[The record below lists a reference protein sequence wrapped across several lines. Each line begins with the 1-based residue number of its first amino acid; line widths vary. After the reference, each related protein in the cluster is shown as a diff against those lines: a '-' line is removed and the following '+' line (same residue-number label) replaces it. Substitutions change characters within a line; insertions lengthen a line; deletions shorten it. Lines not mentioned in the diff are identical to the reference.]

1 MNDTLYQN
9 DHRIIV
15 LKRVF
20 VQIKDLVDLFR
31 CQNCFVGYNY
41 FNNSDYNNNKIS
53 FKIHHDNNTIIDD
66 TLKSLK
72 SKMDDFKDI
81 GLDDELY
88 NDKMYDTKYL
98 LVGQIFEIDQYYNY
112 FKPTMSELYKRTD
125 KSYDITVISKYQYTL
140 LKSIENLFY
149 TTFEYIINSNQKQNV
164 NELLSS
170 FNDYIE
176 KMVPST
182 SKFLS
187 DSCRVLAEKI
197 NSLMAVSDWD
207 EANLSEKEKVLKL
220 LTNAL
225 SDNPFK
231 TKDLDKLFNAI
242 SIPKLI
248 KNITKS
254 DHLKSFF
261 QTFKLFEQERNA
273 NEEYNLLTM
282 EAYKILKN
290 RVDSDQ
296 NTLDYTGLCKATTT
310 LRKIL
315 ALISLVIIVTE
326 NYKMCTKDDDS
337 ADKEQCFQ
345 GILRLD
351 LKGVFL
357 YIDDL
362 VEKTNDKK
370 LHQMLVPISF
380 HLENMGWTYRDENDN
395 EAYTQYVTIYQY
407 LLMTL
412 DSIERYELS
421 NCKSPEYNQTIHD
434 KIIDS
439 VNTYTI
445 QDDGKSVV
453 DWLKAQIAFK
463 TIKYNHNKNQNEMYD
478 YIDNHMFA
486 EFLKLYNPVIYSTN
500 YQFYWNG
507 HKKYIFNIIQAVT
520 QDVIDY
526 YDIIRYQIII
536 MNWFVSTIFIK
547 INNFLKCSL
556 SKEEII
562 LIKYELYMIDKEF
575 NYPEVIKKDYMD
587 TVQMYLNIFDTPEI
601 LEIKKQ
607 NFNNFIKEKFELY
620 DFAAIEA
627 ELPKENCSTE
637 SLDKYFKITKITMF
651 LLNINLL

>member
-9 DHRIIV
+9 DHRIVV

-41 FNNSDYNNNKIS
+41 FNNSDYNHNKMS
-53 FKIHHDNNTIIDD
+53 FEIHHDNNTKIDD

-72 SKMDDFKDI
+72 LKMDNFQDI
-81 GLDDELY
+81 GLGLDDELY
-88 NDKMYDTKYL
+88 NEKMYDTEYL
-98 LVGQIFEIDQYYNY
+98 LVGQIFKIDY
-112 FKPTMSELYKRTD
+112 FKSTMSELYEMYKRTD
-125 KSYDITVISKYQYTL
+125 KSYDITVILEYQYTL
-140 LKSIENLFY
+140 LKSIEHLFY
-149 TTFEYIINSNQKQNV
+149 TTFEYIINSNQKQNL
-164 NELLSS
+164 NKLLSS

-176 KMVPST
+176 KMVVP
-182 SKFLS
+182 SKFPS
-187 DSCRVLAEKI
+187 DSYRVLAEKI

-207 EANLSEKEKVLKL
+207 EANLSEKKNVLKL
-220 LTNAL
+220 LTNTL
-225 SDNPFK
+225 SENTFK
-231 TKDLDKLFNAI
+231 TKDLDKLYNAI
-242 SIPKLI
+242 SELELI
-248 KNITKS
+248 KNITES

-261 QTFKLFEQERNA
+261 QTFKLFEQELNT
-273 NEEYNLLTM
+273 NGDYNLLTM
-282 EAYKILKN
+282 EAYIILNN
-290 RVDSDQ
+290 REDSDQ

-310 LRKIL
+310 LRKL
-315 ALISLVIIVTE
+315 LTLVSLVIIFTE

-370 LHQMLVPISF
+370 LHQVLVPISF
-380 HLENMGWTYRDENDN
+380 HLENMGWTYRSENDN

-434 KIIDS
+434 KIIDC
-439 VNTYTI
+439 VNTNTI

-453 DWLKAQIAFK
+453 DWLKEQIAFE
-463 TIKYNHNKNQNEMYD
+463 TIKYNHYMNQNEIYD
-478 YIDNHMFA
+478 FINNHMFA
-486 EFLKLYNPVIYSTN
+486 EFLKLYSPVIYSTN

-526 YDIIRYQIII
+526 HDIIRYQKII

-556 SKEEII
+556 SKDEII
-562 LIKYELYMIDKEF
+562 LIKDELYTIDSEF
-575 NYPEVIKKDYMD
+575 NYPEIIKKDYMD
-587 TVQMYLNIFDTPEI
+587 TVEIYLNIFDEPET
-601 LEIKKQ
+601 LKIKKQ
-607 NFNNFIKEKFELY
+607 NFNNFIKEKYELF
-620 DFAAIEA
+620 DFDAIQA
-627 ELPKENCSTE
+627 ELPEENCSTE
-637 SLDKYFKITKITMF
+637 SLERYFKITKITMF